1 MFSSNKPAKGG
12 SPSQR
17 APETSLIASGTAIT
31 GNVRFSGA
39 LHLDGTIE
47 GSVQAEPDSQAVF
60 TLSEHG
66 RVNGEIRVPHA
77 VINGVVKGDIH
88 AGEKLE
94 LASQARVEGNVHYNV
109 LEMAAG
115 AQVNGKMT
123 HGGASGPQRQ
133 LAAPEEEPQE
143 A

>member
-1 MFSSNKPAKGG
+1 MFNNNKPTKGPA
-12 SPSQR
+12 PSQR

-39 LHLDGTIE
+39 LHLDGSIE

-66 RVNGEIRVPHA
+66 RVTGEIRVPHA

-88 AGEKLE
+88 AAERLE
-94 LASQARVEGNVHYNV
+94 LAAQARVEGNVHYTV

-115 AQVNGKMT
+115 AQVNGKMS
-123 HGGASGPQRQ
+123 HAGVAGPQRQ
-133 LAAPEEEPQE
+133 LAAPEEEPEE

>member
-1 MFSSNKPAKGG
+1 MFNNNKPTKGAA
-12 SPSQR
+12 PSQR

-39 LHLDGTIE
+39 LHLDGSIE

-66 RVNGEIRVPHA
+66 RVAGEIRVPHA
-77 VINGVVKGDIH
+77 VINGAVKGDIH
-88 AGEKLE
+88 ATERLE
-94 LASQARVEGNVHYNV
+94 LAAQARVEGNVHYTV

-115 AQVNGKMT
+115 AQVNGKMSHVGVAT
-123 HGGASGPQRQ
+123 PQRQ